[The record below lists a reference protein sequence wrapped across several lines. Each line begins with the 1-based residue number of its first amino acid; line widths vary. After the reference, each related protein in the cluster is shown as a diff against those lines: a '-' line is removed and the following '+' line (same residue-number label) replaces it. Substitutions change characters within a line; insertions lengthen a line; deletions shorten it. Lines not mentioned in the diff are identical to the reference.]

1 MSESEFLTSE
11 QWKTKGNA
19 AFSNCEYDKAIQYFT
34 HAISQDPSNHL
45 LYSNRSAA
53 YCSIKNYFKA
63 LEDADQCISIDSSW
77 SKGYSRKGAA
87 LFGLERF
94 DEAKRVYE
102 NGIQLDPDNSQLKKG
117 LSDVISELKSFNKPS
132 FQGGSDFMD
141 KLKNP
146 FGSPEAMARLQSNPT
161 TRAFLSQPDF
171 VQKINEIKTNPS
183 NAMNHMKD
191 SRILQAMMIA
201 LGVDVKEPSQHS
213 QGSSQDTKMPKEEQE
228 SEPKQEREQESSRI
242 ASDKEKE
249 LGNQA
254 YSKRDFDNAI
264 SHYDQALSLD
274 PTNISVFNNK
284 AAVAFEL
291 GDMDTCIQ
299 LCEEAVDKG
308 REIHADFK
316 LIAKALGRIGSAY
329 SKKGNDQEAIKY
341 YQKSLAE
348 HRSPD
353 ILNKLRDVEK
363 ELESKKKKEYH
374 DPIIAEKERNL
385 GNELFKRGEFVEAL
399 KHYDEAIKRDEMD
412 PKGYSNRAACYTKLA
427 SFPEAI
433 RDCDKSIEC
442 DPNFVKAYIRKANIL
457 IGIKEYQKAID
468 ILTEAMKHNPD
479 KLKGEIDE
487 LIMKAYMESSKAT
500 ESMTPEE
507 ALKKAMTDPEI
518 QKIMTDPVMQAIL
531 QQMQSDPRAVME
543 HMKNPVIANN
553 IRKLMAAGIVRTA

>member
-1 MSESEFLTSE
+1 MSESESLTSE

-19 AFSNCEYDKAIQYFT
+19 AFSNCDYDKAIQYFT
-34 HAISQDPSNHL
+34 CAISQDPSNHL

-53 YCSIKNYFKA
+53 YCSAKNYLKA

-102 NGIQLDPDNSQLKKG
+102 KGIQLDPNNSQLKKG
-117 LSDVISELKSFNKPS
+117 LSDVISELESFKKPS
-132 FQGGSDFMD
+132 FQSGSDFMD

-146 FGSPEAMARLQSNPT
+146 FGSSEAMARLQSNPT
-161 TRAFLSQPDF
+161 TRSFLSQPDF
-171 VQKINEIKTNPS
+171 VQKINDIKTNPS
-183 NAMNHMKD
+183 NAMSHMKD

-201 LGVDVKEPSQHS
+201 LGVDVKEPFQN
-213 QGSSQDTKMPKEEQE
+213 SQDNQDIKTSKP
-228 SEPKQEREQESSRI
+228 EPEPETKQEQEQESSRI

-254 YSKRDFDNAI
+254 YSKRDFDVAI

-274 PTNISVFNNK
+274 PTNISILNNK

-299 LCEEAVDKG
+299 LCQEAVDKG

-329 SKKGNDQEAIKY
+329 SKKGNEQEAIKY

-353 ILNKLRDVEK
+353 ILNKLRDIEK
-363 ELESKKKKEYH
+363 ELELRKKKEYH
-374 DPIIAEKERNL
+374 DPAIAEKERNL
-385 GNELFKRGEFVEAL
+385 GNDLFKKGEFVEAL
-399 KHYDEAIKRDEMD
+399 KHYDEAIKRDEVD
-412 PKGYSNRAACYTKLA
+412 PRGYSNRAACYTKLA

-442 DPNFVKAYIRKANIL
+442 DPNFVKAYIRKANVL
-457 IGIKEYQKAID
+457 MGIKEYQKAID
-468 ILTEAMKHNPD
+468 VLTEAMKHNPD

-487 LIMKAYMESSKAT
+487 LMMKAYMESSKAT

-507 ALKKAMTDPEI
+507 TLKKAMQDPEI
-518 QKIMTDPVMQAIL
+518 QKIMTDPIMQTIL
-531 QQMQSDPRAVME
+531 QQMQSDPGAVME
-543 HMKNPVIANN
+543 HMKNPVIASN